1 MFLQVKL
8 FGLYV
13 KFTKFV
19 YTNIVLTNIMDTKEA
34 IITLLKASSWV
45 YESLVQTLKP
55 HGISLQQ
62 FNVLRILRGQKGKA
76 ANLSTVQ
83 ERMVNKM
90 SNTTRLIDKLID
102 KNLVKRTICEENRRK
117 IELFITRKGE
127 EFLTVVDPIVDD
139 AQEKIIQ
146 KLKPNEKS
154 ILTELLNKLTK

>member
-1 MFLQVKL
+1 MS
-8 FGLYV
+8 
-13 KFTKFV
+13 
-19 YTNIVLTNIMDTKEA
+19 IDTKQ
-34 IITLLKASSWV
+34 IIISILETNCKVLEILGQA
-45 YESLVQTLKP
+45 LKP
-55 HGISLQQ
+55 YEISLQQ

-117 IELFITRKGE
+117 IELFITKKGE

-154 ILTELLNKLTK
+154 NLTELLNKLLK